1 MVLNYDFTENGMND
15 ILLARDDAS
24 LEYYTPNINGEL
36 ELQNKTMLNEAITG
50 LGAGKISSPS
60 MNEFVI
66 STYSGRVLGIMD
78 SEDNSK
84 VEMRK
89 TKENP
94 KEINRKIKALQIEID
109 TLKENIEALNAVGD
123 SAESNSLVSLKE
135 IVKNKFNFFFLII
148 FSLPADVREHLQNK
162 L

>member
-1 MVLNYDFTENGMND
+1 LVLNYDFTENGMND
-15 ILLARDDAS
+15 ILLTRDDAS

-94 KEINRKIKALQIEID
+94 KEIDRKIRALQMEID
-109 TLKENIEALNAVGD
+109 KLKENIEALNAVGD

-135 IVKNKFNFFFLII
+135 IVKN
-148 FSLPADVREHLQNK
+148 
-162 L
+162 